1 MFKARLPVLLLFRR
15 LSTGN
20 GICHRFSLTAA
31 AMNKF
36 GFVRYASSF
45 YRNVRVSEQT
55 RVKEITGS
63 GMLSI
68 HSTGSLTHAM
78 VHPGIL
84 ARTSCSGTL
93 QGWRWDVGM
102 TVAVVTALFSFH
114 QHLSLDNNRDLDLE
128 VNNLQHGHWGIITV
142 DEVVVIFTM
151 HTVHFILNIDK
162 LRINSSLLSL
172 FMVSW
177 N

>member
-1 MFKARLPVLLLFRR
+1 MVCLALESPGLCLGPFLSNEWTALSLPWPLQRFDFYVAVFKARLPVLLLLFRR

-63 GMLSI
+63 GMLST

-78 VHPGIL
+78 VHPGTL
-84 ARTSCSGTL
+84 ARTSCSGTN
-93 QGWRWDVGM
+93 QG
-102 TVAVVTALFSFH
+102 
-114 QHLSLDNNRDLDLE
+114 
-128 VNNLQHGHWGIITV
+128 
-142 DEVVVIFTM
+142 
-151 HTVHFILNIDK
+151 
-162 LRINSSLLSL
+162 
-172 FMVSW
+172 
-177 N
+177 